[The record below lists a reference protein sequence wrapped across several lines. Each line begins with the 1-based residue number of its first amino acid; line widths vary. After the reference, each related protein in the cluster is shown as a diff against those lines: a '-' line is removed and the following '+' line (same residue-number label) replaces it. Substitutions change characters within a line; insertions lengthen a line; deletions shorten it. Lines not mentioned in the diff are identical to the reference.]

1 MVYFS
6 ASVISVI
13 AVEGLVSTTQQQPAV
28 SDLLAAIGGRRD
40 RAAFADLFALYAP
53 RLGAF
58 FRSLGAD
65 AGKAEE
71 LVQEVML
78 TIWHRAEHYDPGQG
92 SANTW
97 IFTVARNKR
106 IDAFRR
112 ERRPEVDPNDPML
125 VPDSE
130 PSPHQ
135 AIEAAE
141 TERLLKQAVDEL
153 PEDQKKLLRMWYY
166 DDKSHGAIAAAQ
178 DLPLGTVKAR
188 LRRALAQLRLTLPER
203 P

>member
-1 MVYFS
+1 M
-6 ASVISVI
+6 
-13 AVEGLVSTTQQQPAV
+13 STTQQQLAV
-28 SDLLAAIGGRRD
+28 ADLLAAIGERRD

-65 AGKAEE
+65 GGKAEE

-78 TIWHRAEHYDPGQG
+78 AIWHRAEHYDPGQG

-130 PSPHQ
+130 PSPLQ
-135 AIEAAE
+135 AVEAAE

-188 LRRALAQLRLTLPER
+188 LRRALAQLRLALPER

>member
-28 SDLLAAIGGRRD
+28 ADLLAAIGERQD

-65 AGKAEE
+65 GGKAEE

-112 ERRPEVDPNDPML
+112 ERRPEIDPNDPML

-130 PSPHQ
+130 PSPLQ
-135 AIEAAE
+135 AVEAAE

>member
-6 ASVISVI
+6 ASIIGAI
-13 AVEGLVSTTQQQPAV
+13 AVEGSVSTTQQQPAV
-28 SDLLAAIGGRRD
+28 SDLLAAIGERRD

-130 PSPHQ
+130 PSPHLQ
-135 AIEAAE
+135 ACLIIA
-141 TERLLKQAVDEL
+141 RG
-153 PEDQKKLLRMWYY
+153 PEGCGRDF
-166 DDKSHGAIAAAQ
+166 
-178 DLPLGTVKAR
+178 
-188 LRRALAQLRLTLPER
+188 
-203 P
+203 

>member
-6 ASVISVI
+6 ASIIGAI
-13 AVEGLVSTTQQQPAV
+13 AVEGSVSTTQQQPAV
-28 SDLLAAIGGRRD
+28 SDLLAAIGERRD

-58 FRSLGAD
+58 FRSMGAD

-78 TIWHRAEHYDPGQG
+78 TIWHRAEHYDRGQG

-135 AIEAAE
+135 AAEAAE